1 MHMRAMFW
9 TFDRL
14 QLFAWAAQIRNKRAW
29 AQRFDDIMPLHDPP
43 RPSPKAQ
50 AEREARRVRLWC
62 ERKDA
67 MWAAIQAENVQDAR
81 PR

>member
-1 MHMRAMFW
+1 MHIQAMFW

-29 AQRFDDIMPLHDPP
+29 AEPFDSMPLHDPT

-50 AEREARRVRLWC
+50 AEREARRVRLWG

-67 MWAAIQAENVQDAR
+67 MWAAIQAENVKNSL